1 MARFKNNKKVY
12 KYEKRKLKQN
22 YKKQKH
28 QLKIDYKLSKE
39 AGETARMNKLN
50 YKANKKSLKFSYK
63 NDKQNLKLTYR
74 EAKDEYLMQ
83 KNIEG
88 DDEKYYKREENKIL
102 NEAPKLMVL
111 EEVGNAVTH
120 GVGAIFA
127 IVAMILML
135 IKSDSANKICASLI
149 YGISLTFM
157 FLMSCL
163 YHSFRWGRTVKRIW
177 RRFDYSSI
185 YLLIGGTFAPL
196 FLVYWGNT
204 LGIVLTCVQW
214 ALIILGITFVGVFG
228 PGKFRWLHF
237 TLYFL
242 IGWSGIIFIP
252 GWIKHNLDLLFYI
265 LGGGLIYTIGMIPF
279 AKRGRPAAHFIWH
292 IFVTLGAF
300 VQWLGIYLIVF

>member
-1 MARFKNNKKVY
+1 MAKFRNNKKAYKFEKKRLKQVFKSQKRELKETYKINKLDTENKKLNKQVY
-12 KYEKRKLKQN
+12 KNEKRILKEN
-22 YKKQKH
+22 YKQDRK
-28 QLKIDYKLSKE
+28 
-39 AGETARMNKLN
+39 
-50 YKANKKSLKFSYK
+50 
-63 NDKQNLKLTYR
+63 NLKYDFTD
-74 EAKDEYLMQ
+74 AKDEYLMQ
-83 KNIEG
+83 KNIES
-88 DDEKYYKREENKIL
+88 DDEKYHKRESDKIL
-102 NEAPKLMVL
+102 NEAPKLTVL
-111 EEVGNAVTH
+111 EEIGNAVTH
-120 GVGAIFA
+120 GIGAIFA

-135 IKSDSANKICASLI
+135 IKSDSPNKICASLI
-149 YGISLTFM
+149 YGLSLTFM

-163 YHSFRWGRTVKRIW
+163 YHSFRWGRTVKRLW

-204 LGIVLTCVQW
+204 LGIVLTCIQW

-242 IGWSGIIFIP
+242 IGWSGVIFIP

-265 LGGGLIYTIGMIPF
+265 LGGGIVYTIGMIPF

-300 VQWLGIYLIVF
+300 IQWLGIYLIVF